1 MKQTELASPISLWET
16 LAVAKSK
23 IPVLPIS
30 PITLACPFCD
40 AKPGRDCE
48 TSSGGFSLVH
58 VQRIK
63 AAAKVDAA
71 NKRKREE
78 FSKSA
83 AGIAREA
90 AGK

>member
-1 MKQTELASPISLWET
+1 M
-16 LAVAKSK
+16 AKSE
-23 IPVLPIS
+23 IRLLPIS

-58 VQRIK
+58 VQRVK
-63 AAAKVDAA
+63 AAAMVDAA
-71 NKRKREE
+71 NKPKREE
-78 FSKSA
+78 FTKAS

-90 AGK
+90 TKK